1 MIRAPRMPG
10 LALIAALCLGLLAIT
25 GSAARDVVD
34 DLLFELQLV
43 PLDGKR
49 PPAFTLPSLSGPPVS
64 LGDLRGRVALLYFWA
79 SWCPYCTKELPS
91 AIETIHRE
99 LSDRGLEVVAINM
112 EEPTDKVAAWVR
124 EHKLTARVLLDTDGT
139 VSRAYQ
145 ITGTPTV
152 FLVGRD
158 GRLVAKAPGT
168 KPWASPQGRELLRA
182 LLAR

>member
-1 MIRAPRMPG
+1 MIRAPR
-10 LALIAALCLGLLAIT
+10 ALGQALVGALCLGLLGIT
-25 GSAARDVVD
+25 GSGARDAVD
-34 DLLFELQLV
+34 DLLLDLRLV

-49 PPAFTLPSLSGPPVS
+49 PPAFTLPSLSGPAVS

-91 AIETIHRE
+91 TIETVHRE
-99 LSDRGLEVVAINM
+99 LRDRGLEVVAINM
-112 EEPTDKVAAWVR
+112 EESADEVAAWVR
-124 EHKLTARVLLDTDGT
+124 EHKLTTRVLLDVDGT

-168 KPWASPQGRELLRA
+168 KPWASPQGRDLLRA

>member
-1 MIRAPRMPG
+1 MTRVPRTLGRALVG
-10 LALIAALCLGLLAIT
+10 ALCLGLLVLSMS
-25 GSAARDVVD
+25 GARDVVD
-34 DLLFELQLV
+34 DLLFDLQLV

-49 PPAFTLPSLSGPPVS
+49 PPAFTLPSLSGPTVS

-91 AIETIHRE
+91 AIETVHRE

-124 EHKLTARVLLDTDGT
+124 EHKLTTRVLLDSDGA

-168 KPWASPQGRELLRA
+168 KPWASPKGRELLRA

>member
-1 MIRAPRMPG
+1 MIRARRKFA
-10 LALIAALCLGLLAIT
+10 LAVVGALCVGLLAVT
-25 GSAARDVVD
+25 GSGGRDVVD
-34 DLLFELQLV
+34 DLLFDLQLV

-49 PPAFTLPSLSGPPVS
+49 PPPFTLPSLSGPTVAP
-64 LGDLRGRVALLYFWA
+64 GDLRGRAALLDFWA
-79 SWCPYCTKELPS
+79 SRCPYCTKELPS
-91 AIETIHRE
+91 AIETVHRE

-124 EHKLTARVLLDTDGT
+124 QHKLTTRVLLDIDGT

-152 FLVGRD
+152 FLVSRD

-168 KPWASPQGRELLRA
+168 KPWASPQGRDLLRA